1 MDYYSILDI
10 STTASYIDIKKAY
23 HKQALLWHPDKNDNS
38 TESINN
44 FQKISEAYQ
53 ILSDKHKRADYDTF
67 GTSFTNLKSPVEL
80 FGELFNDIDPV
91 IYNFL
96 TNTFSNIADASDM
109 NSTNFWDIFKNI
121 DKDKLIEE
129 GGNIVKHILKKS
141 LIDTS
146 NDTPRNDTTS
156 NDTPCNDTPCND
168 TTSNISD
175 EYIYKLL
182 LNVDDIDDI
191 NSINLTIDCVRSF
204 THIKLNLFNKDTN
217 VSYLLDTNYDEHII
231 SFMNKKY
238 SFLLEDSFPEGYS
251 RHNIYDI
258 VLKHDIHYKYISTGY
273 KLDYVYE
280 NNNPLHLNI
289 YFSHNSNIVKLPEK
303 GCLNTKTKTYGDL
316 YIILNY
322 MYNDPF
328 SILEKN
334 RCKND
339 IPVYDTLDPIS
350 LLANGY
356 NNI

>member
-1 MDYYSILDI
+1 MDYYSILDV
-10 STTASYIDIKKAY
+10 STKATYIDIKKAY

-38 TESINN
+38 AESINH

-53 ILSDKHKRADYDTF
+53 ILSDKSKRAEYDTF
-67 GTSFTNLKSPVEL
+67 GTSFTNLKSPAEL
-80 FGELFNDIDPV
+80 FAELFNNIDPV

-96 TNTFSNIADASDM
+96 TNTFSNIAETSDM
-109 NSTNFWDIFKNI
+109 NSRNFWDIFKNI

-141 LIDTS
+141 LIHKNTDPIN
-146 NDTPRNDTTS
+146 NDATN
-156 NDTPCNDTPCND
+156 
-168 TTSNISD
+168 NISD
-175 EYIYKLL
+175 AHIYKLR
-182 LNVDDIDDI
+182 LNIDDIDDI

-273 KLDYVYE
+273 KLEYVYE
-280 NNNPLHLNI
+280 NDNPLKINI
-289 YFSHNSNIVKLPEK
+289 YFRHNSNIVKLPEK

-322 MYNDPF
+322 TYDDPF
-328 SILEKN
+328 SILEKH
-334 RCKND
+334 RCEIG
-339 IPVYDTLDPIS
+339 IPIYDTLDPIS
-350 LLANGY
+350 LLTNAH
-356 NNI
+356 NIT